1 MHTHYRKPLTL
12 VLAIALGVILGR
24 GSVTTA
30 AAGQGNMQGALS
42 ALEQARGELQSAAT
56 DKAGHRVKAMEAT
69 EHAIEET
76 RAGIAAGAR

>member
-1 MHTHYRKPLTL
+1 MHTHYRKPLAF
-12 VLAIALGVILGR
+12 VFAIAIGIVLGR
-24 GSVTTA
+24 GSVTLA
-30 AAGQGNMQGALS
+30 EAGQGNMQGALS
-42 ALEQARGELQSAAT
+42 ALEQARGQLQSAAT